1 MKDWQDEMKQKF
13 EVLLDVFNQYFLTQ
27 VVESGETGFDIK
39 DEMLGS
45 MASSCTT
52 LEAALSLF
60 TGTLFADGSHD
71 NTLSIA
77 QGLVESA
84 GLRQHADGALGQP
97 FYILPGGGETK
108 DIAEIGA
115 AADALYFLYRYGKA
129 AAAKDILLKA
139 AGFLEKMSHPEV
151 KGVYYKRPDAT
162 HHDILNGDAYA
173 GAALMRAYQITGEK
187 KYHDWASEV
196 AAHLIRRF
204 GAHQEGWWPYAE
216 YFDGRVDVGNS
227 LGYQATVIAFGHDI
241 LDGMEDQGLKSEFA
255 GVLDQAMLKVIEC
268 IEADLSLRE
277 VESVWW
283 ASPWNKSAEVFL
295 ALVKQ
300 RHQEK
305 ARKYAAVQLNEIS
318 QNVLGQEGISYFIPP
333 KRDEADPNRTP
344 VTTTFRKVATMAG
357 IISYAYMDLW
367 ERG

>member
-97 FYILPGGGETK
+97 FYILPGSGETK

-162 HHDILNGDAYA
+162 HHDVLNGDAYA

-283 ASPWNKSAEVFL
+283 ASPWSKSAEVFL